1 MAEFVLDK
9 AFEALCAGVEDL
21 IVKNF
26 IFKSLFADAKSRLDE
41 LAPLIREMAQY
52 NEKMD
57 RPKKEMEALEG
68 VMKKGQELVIKCS
81 KIRGWNPFKKF
92 KYAKQLLEWDESLK
106 RPLETLQLQEA
117 MHIMKMGVAVRL
129 MICVA

>member
-9 AFEALCAGVEDL
+9 AFEALYAGVEDL

-26 IFKSLFADAKSRLDE
+26 IFKSLFADAKSRLVE

-57 RPKKEMEALEG
+57 RPKKEMEALEE
-68 VMKKGQELVIKCS
+68 VMKKGQELVIMCS
-81 KIRGWNPFKKF
+81 KIKGV
-92 KYAKQLLEWDESLK
+92 E
-106 RPLETLQLQEA
+106 PLQKIQGCQATSR
-117 MHIMKMGVAVRL
+117 MGG
-129 MICVA
+129 IS